1 LCKAPGP
8 ASVQRSLIAS
18 TEATASPFADPDR
31 PAGGA
36 VADAPAER
44 TARTDERGH
53 SRRHRRGEQEFG
65 ARARFH
71 LSGLDGLRAVAV
83 AGVLLYHGTDWLP
96 GGFLGVDLF
105 FVISGFLITTLLLD
119 ELRRTGTIAIGSFL
133 ARRARRLF
141 PALAVV
147 LVTTLLAAAIVW
159 RDVLEEVQSS
169 VLAAAAYV
177 MNWWLIVHEA
187 DYFAA
192 AGRPPPLQHV
202 WSLAIEE
209 QFYLLWPPVVLL
221 LGLWLRGNVRVG
233 VAIAASLGA
242 VASASW
248 LTALAIRGNVPF
260 DTDVSRLYFG
270 TDTHASGLLLGC
282 AAAAVVST
290 RLQPGHLARRP
301 RNRRG
306 DLIGLAALAGFV
318 WMMLEVTEFDPW
330 LYRYGFALAAVLC
343 TIVVV
348 ASTRPGS
355 VLGRSLDVAPLRWI
369 GVRSYGIYLWH
380 WPVFVVTRPVLDVS
394 LSQEALLVP
403 RLALTVGIAA
413 LSYRFLEQPIR
424 REGFRPWLRRVT
436 AFAARPTGVRRPV
449 LAAAGAVLA
458 AALVFGF
465 VRDPIGSSA
474 AQSSG
479 PAGEATV
486 KPPPAVPAGTAAPAR
501 RPSRIRVTAIGDSVL
516 EGAGPAL
523 RRVFPFLTVD
533 ADVGR
538 RAPEVFD
545 EIAWLK
551 LGGRLGRIVVI
562 ATGAN
567 GIVEPD
573 ALDEMLE
580 KLADR
585 RRVVLV
591 TVHVPRPWQ
600 DLNNETF
607 AEAAEGHANT
617 TVADWHAAAQE
628 HPEWLYEDGVHV
640 RPEYASEFAEIIRAA
655 ALDPVAAHK

>member
-1 LCKAPGP
+1 VQGPGP

-31 PAGGA
+31 PA
-36 VADAPAER
+36 VERPHAP
-44 TARTDERGH
+44 
-53 SRRHRRGEQEFG
+53 RRNRRSDQEFG

-71 LSGLDGLRAVAV
+71 LSGLDGLRAIAV
-83 AGVLLYHGTDWLP
+83 GGVLLYHGTDWLP
-96 GGFLGVDLF
+96 SGFLGVDLF

-159 RDVLEEVQSS
+159 RDVLEEVQSG

-177 MNWWLIVHEA
+177 MNWWLIFHDQ
-187 DYFAA
+187 DYFAS

-221 LGLWLRGNVRVG
+221 LWLWLRGNVRVG

-248 LTALAIRGNVPF
+248 LTVLAVRGNVPF

-290 RLQPGHLARRP
+290 RLQPGHMARRP
-301 RNRRG
+301 RNRKG

-318 WMMLEVTEFDPW
+318 WMMLDVTEFEPW

-343 TIVVV
+343 TIVVI
-348 ASTRPGS
+348 AATRPGS
-355 VLGRSLDVAPLRWI
+355 VLGRTLDVAPLRWI

-394 LSQEALLVP
+394 LSTEALLVP
-403 RLALTVGIAA
+403 RLVLTVGIAA

-424 REGFRPWLRRVT
+424 REGFRPWFRRVT
-436 AFAARPTGVRRPV
+436 AFAACPTGSRRPALV
-449 LAAAGAVLA
+449 AAGAVLA

-474 AQSSG
+474 AQSSPSAAEG
-479 PAGEATV
+479 AAMP
-486 KPPPAVPAGTAAPAR
+486 PPPAVPAGPTASAR
-501 RPSRIRVTAIGDSVL
+501 SKPSRIRVTAIGDSVL

-551 LGGRLGRIVVI
+551 LGRRLGQIVVI

-585 RRVVLV
+585 RRIVLV

-607 AEAAEGHANT
+607 AEAAQAHANT
-617 TVADWHAAAQE
+617 TVADWHAAAQA

-655 ALDPVAAHK
+655 ALDPAARHK

>member
-1 LCKAPGP
+1 
-8 ASVQRSLIAS
+8 
-18 TEATASPFADPDR
+18 
-31 PAGGA
+31 
-36 VADAPAER
+36 
-44 TARTDERGH
+44 
-53 SRRHRRGEQEFG
+53 
-65 ARARFH
+65 
-71 LSGLDGLRAVAV
+71 
-83 AGVLLYHGTDWLP
+83 
-96 GGFLGVDLF
+96 
-105 FVISGFLITTLLLD
+105 VISGFLITTLLLD
-119 ELRRTGTIAIGSFL
+119 EQRRTGTIAIGSFL

-147 LVTTLLAAAIVW
+147 LLTTLLAAAIVW
-159 RDVLEEVQSS
+159 RDVLEEVQSG

-177 MNWWLIVHEA
+177 MNWWLIVHDQ

-233 VAIAASLGA
+233 VALAASLGA

-248 LTALAIRGNVPF
+248 LTVLAIDGNVPF

-290 RLQPGHLARRP
+290 RLQPGHMARRP
-301 RNRRG
+301 RNRKG

-318 WMMLEVTEFDPW
+318 WMMLDVSEFEPR

-348 ASTRPGS
+348 AATRPGS
-355 VLGRSLDVAPLRWI
+355 VLGRTLDVAPLRWI

-394 LSQEALLVP
+394 LSAEALLVP

-424 REGFRPWLRRVT
+424 REGFRPWLRRMT
-436 AFAARPTGVRRPV
+436 AFAARPTGSRRPA

-458 AALVFGF
+458 VALAFGF

-474 AQSSG
+474 AQSSA
-479 PAGEATV
+479 PAAEGAAS
-486 KPPPAVPAGTAAPAR
+486 PPGPAVPAQG

-600 DLNNETF
+600 DVNNETF
-607 AEAAEGHANT
+607 AGSAQAHANT
-617 TVADWHAAAQE
+617 TVADWHAAAEE

-655 ALDPVAAHK
+655 ALDPAAAQG